1 MPAFFEGEFWQIA
14 NPEFWVG
21 VGLILFIAIVIW
33 AKAPAM
39 IAGKLDETA
48 AKIQADLDEAARIRT
63 EAESMLAT
71 IRAEREESERQ
82 AVAMLA
88 AAKADVEQ
96 MAIEAR
102 TKLDEQIKRRAE
114 MAERKIA
121 QAETQAQS
129 EVKAAAVDL
138 AAQIAEQVLVAR
150 LAAGTS
156 DNLVDAAIG
165 QIGTKLQ

>member
-1 MPAFFEGEFWQIA
+1 MPAFFEGEFWNLA

-21 VGLILFIAIVIW
+21 VGLVLFFAIVIW
-33 AKAPAM
+33 AKAPAL

-48 AKIQADLDEAARIRT
+48 NKIQSDLDEAARIRT
-63 EAESMLAT
+63 EAEAMLAT

-96 MAIEAR
+96 MAIEAKA
-102 TKLDEQIKRRAE
+102 KLEEQIKRRAE